1 MPSSLNGGDLLT
13 AYFDE
18 THEMLRASA
27 RTFTEREV
35 APHVDTWEAGG
46 IFDRDLYRKAA
57 AAGFL
62 GMGYPE
68 DLGGTPGDPFHMIV
82 FTEELMRAGSMGVV
96 AGLGSHAI
104 AIPPILSLGTPEQ
117 QRRFVP
123 PVLVGEK
130 VASLAITEPGAG
142 SDVAG
147 LVTRAVRDGDHY
159 VLNGAKTFIT
169 SGTRAD
175 LVTVA
180 VRTGEPGHSGVSLIV
195 VERGTPGFRVSRKI
209 DKMGWCA
216 SDTAELVFEDCRVPA
231 ENLLGSEG
239 AGFVGIMR
247 NFQNERLALA
257 VMGHAIADVAYQRAR
272 RYADEREAFGRPI
285 AGFQVTRH
293 KLVDM
298 ATRVEISREYN
309 YRLAARLRDGE
320 YAVKEVSMAKNFAA
334 ETAEYVCREAIQI
347 LGGYGYATEFGV
359 ERLYR
364 DARIL
369 AIGGGTTEIMKEVIW
384 KLL

>member
-1 MPSSLNGGDLLT
+1 MPSSPNGGDLLT

-18 THEMLRASA
+18 THEMLRVSA

-35 APHVDTWEAGG
+35 APHVDAWEAAG

-68 DLGGTPGDPFHMIV
+68 DLGGTPGDQFHMIV

-123 PVLVGEK
+123 PVLAGEK

-180 VRTGEPGHSGVSLIV
+180 VRTGEPGHAGVSLIV

>member
-1 MPSSLNGGDLLT
+1 MG

-18 THEMLRASA
+18 THEMLRKSA
-27 RTFTEREV
+27 RTFVDREIK
-35 APHVDTWEAGG
+35 PHVDAWEAAG
-46 IFDRDLYRKAA
+46 IFPRELYAKAA

-68 DLGGTPGDPFHMIV
+68 EYGGTPGDPFHMIA

-104 AIPPILSLGTPEQ
+104 ALPPILNLGTEEQ
-117 QRRFVP
+117 KRRFVP
-123 PVLVGEK
+123 AALAGEK

-142 SDVAG
+142 SDVAS
-147 LVTRAVRDGDHY
+147 LRTRAVRDGDHY
-159 VLNGAKTFIT
+159 VVNGAKTFIT

-175 LVTVA
+175 IVTTA
-180 VRTGEPGHSGVSLIV
+180 VRTGEEGHAGVSLLVI
-195 VERGTPGFRVSRKI
+195 EAETPGFTVSRKI

-216 SDTAELVFEDCRVPA
+216 SDTAELAFEDCRVPA
-231 ENLLGSEG
+231 ANLLGGEG
-239 AGFVGIMR
+239 AGFVGIMQ

-257 VMGHAIADVAYQRAR
+257 VMGHAVAQVAYDRA
-272 RYADEREAFGRPI
+272 YAYAGEREAFGRTLS
-285 AGFQVTRH
+285 GFQVTRH
-293 KLVDM
+293 KLADM
-298 ATRVEISREYN
+298 ATKVEIAREYN
-309 YRLAARLRDGE
+309 YRVASRMRDGE
-320 YAVKEVSMAKNFAA
+320 TVVKEVSMAKNFSAQVA
-334 ETAEYVCREAIQI
+334 EEVCREAIQI

-369 AIGGGTTEIMKEVIW
+369 AIGGGTTEIMKEIIW
-384 KLL
+384 KLLP

>member
-1 MPSSLNGGDLLT
+1 MRP
-13 AYFDE
+13 YFDE
-18 THEMLRASA
+18 THDLLRASA

-35 APHVDTWEAGG
+35 APHIDAWEAAG
-46 IFDRDLYRKAA
+46 IFDRELYRKAA

-68 DLGGTPGDPFHMIV
+68 EFGGTPGDLFHMIV

-104 AIPPILSLGTPEQ
+104 AVPPILSLGTPEQ

-123 PVLVGEK
+123 PVLAGEK
-130 VASLAITEPGAG
+130 IASLAITEPGAG

-159 VLNGAKTFIT
+159 VLNGSKTFIT

-180 VRTGEPGHSGVSLIV
+180 VRTGEPGHAGVSLIV
-195 VERGTPGFRVSRKI
+195 VERGTAGFRVSRKI
-209 DKMGWCA
+209 DKMGWCS

-257 VMGHAIADVAYQRAR
+257 VMGHAIADLAYQRAR

-309 YRLAARLRDGE
+309 YRLAARMRDGE
-320 YAVKEVSMAKNFAA
+320 YVVKEVSMAKNFAA
-334 ETAEYVCREAIQI
+334 ETAEFVCREAIQI